1 MIFNFCINYTPQYR
15 MLLSLNEQANSR
27 KSRLAKLRENRKV
40 EDVTNG
46 DVLSQSTLDHSPN
59 HDTQV
64 NSAGLEEEY
73 IHNTNTSQIRSRN
86 FDLDTREAV
95 SGLKNPPTL
104 ALSNNETVEVLASQ
118 IQREILQ
125 DISQRADKV
134 SKYLDDT
141 ASLEGHES
149 THNKDLKAD
158 LAYYINKAD
167 TKTNQAINRI
177 LQTKYQNSIY

>member
-1 MIFNFCINYTPQYR
+1 
-15 MLLSLNEQANSR
+15 MLLSLSEQANSR
-27 KSRLAKLRENRKV
+27 KSRLAKLKENRKV
-40 EDVTNG
+40 ENGTN
-46 DVLSQSTLDHSPN
+46 DDTLTQSTLDHNAN

-64 NSAGLEEEY
+64 NPAGLEEESV
-73 IHNTNTSQIRSRN
+73 HTTNNGHIRSRN
-86 FDLDTREAV
+86 FDLETRDAV

-125 DISQRADKV
+125 DISQKADKA
-134 SKYLDDT
+134 SSYLDEMP
-141 ASLEGHES
+141 SLEGHQS

-177 LQTKYQNSIY
+177 LQTKYQNSIH